1 MTGQRRMMKMGISM
15 HVMGYHPGCWRLDDV
30 PADGLMDFG
39 HFVHVLQTAER
50 GKLDMVFLADHG
62 ASRNLLVPSLVRE
75 LHHNNIKHEPLMLL
89 SALASVTRHVGLVS
103 TVCST
108 YNDPYSTARMLASI
122 DHISGGRMGWN
133 LVTGFCSD
141 EARNYGHDGL
151 PDQDYRHERAL
162 EFADVV
168 HDLFDSW
175 EDGAFIR
182 DKRTGEFF
190 DRGKVHFVDH
200 VGKHFRVRGP
210 LDIARPVQGIL
221 PLVTAGDSD
230 RSKDLAAQRADVVY
244 AIKADFTLA
253 RDYYASVKERLPRYG
268 RPPEA
273 LTIMPGMMVFVGR
286 TEADARAKFDRIQD
300 AVDPRVGL
308 SLLLPFFGDLSGH
321 DLDAPA
327 PRVDADFMRAPK
339 GPRHNSGGA
348 KAGPGVDF
356 AIGKLLADL
365 AGKDMTLRQLTRH
378 IAGAGL
384 WEKVVVG
391 TPAQVADEMEYWF
404 MNGAADGFNLQP
416 PYMPG
421 SFDDFVDLV
430 VPELQRRG
438 LYRTAYDG
446 ATLRDNLG
454 LPRPASRFSP
464 AAQDRISAG

>member
-1 MTGQRRMMKMGISM
+1 MTRQRRMMKMGISM

-50 GKLDMVFLADHG
+50 GRLDMVFLADHG

-122 DHISGGRMGWN
+122 DHISRGRMGWN

-141 EARNYGHDGL
+141 EARNYGYDGL

-200 VGKHFRVRGP
+200 VGKYFRVRGP

-230 RSKDLAAQRADVVY
+230 RSKDLAAQRADVV
-244 AIKADFTLA
+244 
-253 RDYYASVKERLPRYG
+253 
-268 RPPEA
+268 
-273 LTIMPGMMVFVGR
+273 
-286 TEADARAKFDRIQD
+286 
-300 AVDPRVGL
+300 
-308 SLLLPFFGDLSGH
+308 
-321 DLDAPA
+321 
-327 PRVDADFMRAPK
+327 
-339 GPRHNSGGA
+339 
-348 KAGPGVDF
+348 
-356 AIGKLLADL
+356 
-365 AGKDMTLRQLTRH
+365 
-378 IAGAGL
+378 
-384 WEKVVVG
+384 
-391 TPAQVADEMEYWF
+391 
-404 MNGAADGFNLQP
+404 
-416 PYMPG
+416 
-421 SFDDFVDLV
+421 
-430 VPELQRRG
+430 
-438 LYRTAYDG
+438 
-446 ATLRDNLG
+446 
-454 LPRPASRFSP
+454 
-464 AAQDRISAG
+464 